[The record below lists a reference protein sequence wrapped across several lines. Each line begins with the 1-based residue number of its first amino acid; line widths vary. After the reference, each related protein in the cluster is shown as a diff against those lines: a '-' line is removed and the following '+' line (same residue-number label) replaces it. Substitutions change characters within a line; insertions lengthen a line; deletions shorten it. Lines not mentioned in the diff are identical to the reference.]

1 MCKLWGFFLGQAMV
15 FTAASEDYNLYSFD
29 MRKLDRPLNVHM
41 DHVAAVIDVDYS
53 PTGKST
59 GTESS
64 VSDPYSS
71 NRDLAKISIRIQKNL
86 ESGSGF

>member
-1 MCKLWGFFLGQAMV
+1 MV

-53 PTGKST
+53 PTGRNSFFA
-59 GTESS
+59 G
-64 VSDPYSS
+64 
-71 NRDLAKISIRIQKNL
+71 I
-86 ESGSGF
+86 

>member
-1 MCKLWGFFLGQAMV
+1 MV

-53 PTGKST
+53 PTGRNCFHF
-59 GTESS
+59 GIS
-64 VSDPYSS
+64 VADPGCFIPDPDPTIAPF
-71 NRDLAKISIRIQKNL
+71 RIRIPDPR
-86 ESGSGF
+86 G